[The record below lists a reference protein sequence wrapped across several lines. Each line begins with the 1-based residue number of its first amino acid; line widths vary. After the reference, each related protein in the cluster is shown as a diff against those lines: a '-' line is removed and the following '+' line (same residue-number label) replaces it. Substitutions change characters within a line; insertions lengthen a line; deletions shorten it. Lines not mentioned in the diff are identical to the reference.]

1 MQIEKYEELKT
12 KIEVLKL
19 EKNFY
24 NLNKIL
30 YYFSFLGNIFLIYFG
45 YFFIKSIVD
54 TLPNLFPYQNTFLS
68 IFIGLFL
75 LGYELTKRFVIEQ
88 FSMSILQIKKL
99 TSETTLGL
107 FISLF
112 LIAGSFYLSI
122 NGAHR
127 LIDNT
132 STIVNK
138 VDNDILLKKD
148 SISKY
153 YEKEVEYYRL
163 QPVQNKQDRKYRDS
177 IVSSIQLK
185 KDRDLFNIENKTQD
199 KSQIVL
205 EKNRENDSAFLFMTF
220 FLEFIII
227 LGVFFNSFYTLG
239 SYNETKILLNTPKY
253 KQIMLNLELLKL
265 YYQNGKKQIGDQTIS
280 ANKMILLV
288 KNQKLICTQNDL
300 KNFIVYCSE
309 LDIIK
314 DNTNKTKKY
323 EVSYVEAKKL
333 IMKEAQL

>member
-1 MQIEKYEELKT
+1 MQIEKYEKLKT

-24 NLNKIL
+24 SLNKIL

-54 TLPNLFPYQNTFLS
+54 TLPNLFPYQNVFLS

-75 LGYELTKRFVIEQ
+75 LGYELTKRFVVEQ

-99 TSETTLGL
+99 TSETILGL
-107 FISLF
+107 VVSLL

-132 STIVNK
+132 STIINK
-138 VDNDILLKKD
+138 VDDDIVHKKD
-148 SISKY
+148 SISRY
-153 YEKEVEYYRL
+153 YEKEIEYYRL
-163 QPVQNKQDRKYRDS
+163 QPSQNKQDRKYRDS
-177 IVSSIQLK
+177 IVASIQLK
-185 KDRDLFNIENKTQD
+185 KDAELSNIENKTEN

-205 EKNRENDSAFLFMTF
+205 EKNKENDSAFLFMTF

-227 LGVFFNSFYTLG
+227 LGVGFNSFYTLG

-253 KQIMLNLELLKL
+253 KQLMLNLELLKL

-288 KNQKLICTQNDL
+288 KNQKLTCTQNDL

-314 DNTNKTKKY
+314 DNTSKTKKY
-323 EVSYVEAKKL
+323 EVSYDVAKQL